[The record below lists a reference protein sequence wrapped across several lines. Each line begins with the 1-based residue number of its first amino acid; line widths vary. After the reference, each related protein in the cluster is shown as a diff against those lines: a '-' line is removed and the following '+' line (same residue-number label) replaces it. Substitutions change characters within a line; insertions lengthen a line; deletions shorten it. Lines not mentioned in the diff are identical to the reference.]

1 LFEAPRPRAHEQSSP
16 PVADRRQVAP
26 PAFPLSGRLRMLV
39 IAGTLLAAAA
49 IALPVGWLLGKPP
62 RVMRVAPGLR
72 LLAMSQGLLYF
83 DADPGPLCRLGR
95 VSFDGGR
102 PVGGLTFVD
111 TMSDCGPQSPVYA
124 GKTLFR
130 VATGGGRIVRYDG
143 DNQAAPWVKHSMPQ
157 DLALDAH
164 HVYVGDCFGDGC
176 RIERYAR
183 IDGEREPVHASDF
196 IRFEGLA
203 VDDTHVYWREAGWAR
218 NQHASQLA
226 HRPPPRRLVAVH
238 KQQPRAEP
246 MVLVAALD
254 TEVVFLTAAGV
265 VWPEGGRIWRVA
277 KPRPENGSGREQ
289 AAPAAGKQ
297 PLFAATDLAAVAV
310 DPDGSRSYLATPEG
324 LWRIEE
330 RGGAVVEV
338 KRIDRGSFDGVV
350 ADAHGV
356 YAIDRG
362 DDALV
367 RFAR

>member
-1 LFEAPRPRAHEQSSP
+1 LFEAPPPRAHEQSP
-16 PVADRRQVAP
+16 PPAADRRRVAP

-83 DADPGPLCRLGR
+83 DADPGPPCRLGR
-95 VSFDGGR
+95 VSFEGGR

-130 VATGGGRIVRYDG
+130 VATAGGRIVRYDA

-164 HVYVGDCFGDGC
+164 HVYVGDCSGDGC

-183 IDGEREPVHASDF
+183 IDGEREPVHASDVV
-196 IRFEGLA
+196 RFRGLA
-203 VDDTHVYWREAGWAR
+203 VDDTHIFWSEEGWAR
-218 NQHASQLA
+218 NQRATPLTHGPS
-226 HRPPPRRLVAVH
+226 PRRLVAVH

-246 MVLVAALD
+246 TVLVAVLD
-254 TEVVFLTAAGV
+254 AEVFFLTAAGV
-265 VWPEGGRIWRVA
+265 VWPEAGTIWRVA
-277 KPRPENGSGREQ
+277 KPPPENGSGREG
-289 AAPAAGKQ
+289 AAAAAGKQ
-297 PLFAATDLAAVAV
+297 ALFAATGLAAVAL
-310 DPDGSRSYLATPEG
+310 DPDGARSYLATPEG
-324 LWRIEE
+324 LWRIDE
-330 RGGAVVEV
+330 RAGAVVAV
-338 KRIDRGSFDGVV
+338 KRMDRGPVDGVV